1 MSPFRELRKSDFQ
14 QTTTYQKPLELRTAT
29 QRQQQLISYFC
40 DLQLHSDKLDAC
52 WGSRAHAS
60 TTVQKYSARTFSLRD
75 KSRGVKSHIFAPLLL
90 LLPSLLQ
97 KPLPFPWSLLK
108 QEAKYVY
115 EGCTSKNCENVMHIQ
130 DLRKILEQCLSLP
143 HSTMNSV
150 GTWALFSLD
159 GVGTLLSLH
168 FLPEAAVT
176 WLFVLPTSF
185 CWSMKFWH
193 CRCDKNKNI

>member
-1 MSPFRELRKSDFQ
+1 MLKGFLRPSTVKNQITHLFWNASSSVSKHQFTSEREASRQEQTLFLPIQMYTKKTSDPMSPFRELRKSDFQ
-14 QTTTYQKPLELRTAT
+14 QTTTATYQKPLELRTAT

-40 DLQLHSDKLDAC
+40 DLQLHSDKLDVC

-97 KPLPFPWSLLK
+97 MPLSFPRSLLN

-115 EGCTSKNCENVMHIQ
+115 EGCTSKN
-130 DLRKILEQCLSLP
+130 
-143 HSTMNSV
+143 
-150 GTWALFSLD
+150 F
-159 GVGTLLSLH
+159 
-168 FLPEAAVT
+168 
-176 WLFVLPTSF
+176 
-185 CWSMKFWH
+185 
-193 CRCDKNKNI
+193 